1 MRIKNFTIATWE
13 RLNETSKRHGNKD
26 ETCRSIECKIS
37 SPGENKTIQ
46 TWKKF
51 TSKRSSF
58 ARFPQSPFC
67 HESFP
72 FDSTVINV
80 DWLRTRVSSIRSLP
94 VFSRHERVLVP
105 LTPLPLL
112 WIRKQV
118 GERWNNEIGGRI
130 EGKHFDIVA
139 WCAANILIDSFRRRW
154 VFPDVLCG

>member
-1 MRIKNFTIATWE
+1 MKPVVRSNAKSLRRAKT
-13 RLNETSKRHGNKD
+13 RQSKRERNSQAN
-26 ETCRSIECKIS
+26 EA
-37 SPGENKTIQ
+37 P
-46 TWKKF
+46 
-51 TSKRSSF
+51 F

-112 WIRKQV
+112 
-118 GERWNNEIGGRI
+118 
-130 EGKHFDIVA
+130 
-139 WCAANILIDSFRRRW
+139 
-154 VFPDVLCG
+154 